1 MKTPKII
8 GLTGGIGS
16 GKSTVAQQF
25 GLLGVPIYTADNE
38 AKKVMNYPESLA
50 AIKNSFGTAIF
61 DGAALNRQKLAN
73 IVFQDP
79 KKLQQLNKIIHPLVK
94 EDFQLWIKNN
104 SLSPFVI
111 KEAAIL
117 FESGSNKDC
126 DKIITVTAP
135 LSTRI
140 QRVMERDKTDYE
152 SVLKRINNQW
162 SDEMRIAKSDFVI
175 HNIDLEN
182 TISQTIT
189 IFKALTNKY
198 MSH

>member
-25 GLLGVPIYTADNE
+25 ELLGVPIYTADNE
-38 AKKVMNYPESLA
+38 AKKVMNYPESLT
-50 AIKNSFGTAIF
+50 AIKNSFGTTIF
-61 DGAALNRQKLAN
+61 DGTILNRQKLAN

-79 KKLQQLNKIIHPLVK
+79 KKLQQLNKIIHPLVEK
-94 EDFQLWIKNN
+94 DFQLWIKNN

-117 FESGSNKDC
+117 FESGSDKDC

-140 QRVMERDKTDYE
+140 QRVMQRDKTDYE

-162 SDEMRIAKSDFVI
+162 SDEMRTVKSDFVI

-182 TISQTIT
+182 TINQTIT
-189 IFKALTNKY
+189 IFKELTN
-198 MSH
+198 